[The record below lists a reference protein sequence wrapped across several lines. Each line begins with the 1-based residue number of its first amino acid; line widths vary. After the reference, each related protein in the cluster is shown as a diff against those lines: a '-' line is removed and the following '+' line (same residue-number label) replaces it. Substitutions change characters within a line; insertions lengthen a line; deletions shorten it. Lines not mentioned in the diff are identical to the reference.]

1 MKNNTI
7 YVVSIVQTD
16 GFGDSISNR
25 AFYSYEEAENY
36 AEEQIEKAEEEY
48 GTIVDR
54 EQNVYAV
61 LTNNMQDWNGFIEI
75 SNVVLP
81 SEAR

>member
-16 GFGDSISNR
+16 GFGDSLCTR
-25 AFYSYEEAENY
+25 AFYTYEEAENY

-48 GTIVDR
+48 GTSVDR

>member
-1 MKNNTI
+1 MENKSV
-7 YVVSIVQTD
+7 YVVSIVHTD

-25 AFYSYEEAENY
+25 AFSTYEEAENY
-36 AEEQIEKAEEEY
+36 AEEQISFAEETY

-54 EQNVYAV
+54 DTNVYAV
-61 LTNNMQDWNGFIEI
+61 LTNAMEDWNGFIEI
-75 SNVVLP
+75 TNVVLP